1 MISEFL
7 GKCSKCKIRVDEALI
22 RKHEEFTDII
32 NKLMVE
38 GHVNRIFHDLLQS
51 AIELFHFND
60 CHFLQYLNICYNMLD
75 NSDKA
80 KKREVA
86 QLLLK
91 NYDQH
96 RPKFDPA
103 KGNFIHKSIYLSSAS
118 HSGATDKIA
127 IYSKLSAI
135 LEITLARISYELEM
149 LNEAKEHLDKAKR
162 IMKIAFGN
170 DITEAT
176 KKLIFVDDFINGHQP
191 QLCEIDGAYCL
202 YRI

>member
-1 MISEFL
+1 MIREFL

-75 NSDKA
+75 ESDKA

-103 KGNFIHKSIYLSSAS
+103 KGNFINNFMYLV
-118 HSGATDKIA
+118 HHIGTYMYVCKIQWRHWQNR
-127 IYSKLSAI
+127 YLNFQQFLKL
-135 LEITLARISYELEM
+135 R
-149 LNEAKEHLDKAKR
+149 
-162 IMKIAFGN
+162 
-170 DITEAT
+170 
-176 KKLIFVDDFINGHQP
+176 
-191 QLCEIDGAYCL
+191 
-202 YRI
+202 

>member
-103 KGNFIHKSIYLSSAS
+103 KGSFLKVSTLHMHINCYLT
-118 HSGATDKIA
+118 HQQFL
-127 IYSKLSAI
+127 KL
-135 LEITLARISYELEM
+135 R
-149 LNEAKEHLDKAKR
+149 
-162 IMKIAFGN
+162 
-170 DITEAT
+170 
-176 KKLIFVDDFINGHQP
+176 
-191 QLCEIDGAYCL
+191 
-202 YRI
+202 